1 MLIKNIY
8 KLYSK
13 TKIASRVAKQSLL
26 LCAFM
31 VCGFA
36 TVFAHGFNVD
46 STKSPALKDTS
57 YKKFTY
63 FRFGVDLSKIVRSQ
77 LAKDYKTYEFQIDAN
92 FSKQTS
98 LAFEFGGGNSQ
109 VDNAF
114 LVYKS
119 SSVFGRLGID
129 KTFFNTEFKG
139 DMDNAF
145 VGIRLAFSPIQR
157 NNATFVIKDQFW
169 GDTSGVINSTRFN
182 AMWIELNGGF
192 RVELYKNIFAGWNVR
207 AKTFLNPKRF
217 ELLPPSYLAG
227 YGRGDKNTA
236 FDFNFYI
243 LYGIGKRN

>member
-1 MLIKNIY
+1 M
-8 KLYSK
+8 YSK
-13 TKIASRVAKQSLL
+13 TKIASRIAKHSLIVCAL
-26 LCAFM
+26 LMCSF
-31 VCGFA
+31 
-36 TVFAHGFNVD
+36 TNVFGYRLSAD
-46 STKSPALKDTS
+46 STQTTTRKDTS
-57 YKKFTY
+57 FKRFTY

-77 LAKDYKTYEFQIDAN
+77 LAKDYKIYEFQIDAN

-119 SSVFGRLGID
+119 SSVFGRFGID

>member
-1 MLIKNIY
+1 MSIKNIY

-13 TKIASRVAKQSLL
+13 TKIAYHFAKHCLL
-26 LCAFM
+26 VCTFFM
-31 VCGFA
+31 CSITSVS
-36 TVFAHGFNVD
+36 AHAFNVD
-46 STKSPALKDTS
+46 STQTTIRKDTS
-57 YKKFTY
+57 YKRFTY

-92 FSKQTS
+92 FTKQTS
-98 LAFEFGGGNSQ
+98 LALEFGAGNSN
-109 VDNAF
+109 VENAF
-114 LVYKS
+114 LAYKS

-145 VGIRLAFSPIQR
+145 VGIRLAFSPIKR
-157 NNATFVIKDQFW
+157 NNATYVIKDQFW
-169 GDTSGVINSTRFN
+169 GDTSGLINATRFN